1 MPAFTANDYNR
12 RNIRT
17 VISVLAFILLN
28 TFLYQKAL
36 ADTTQIIY
44 RVDIHQEIDPSSA
57 RILNRAIEEAEAQ
70 NAKYLLLDLDTY
82 GGLVNSADE
91 MRTALLKT
99 DLITLVYIRNN
110 AASAGALISI
120 ACDSIYMSPGST
132 IGAASVVYQDGKLA
146 PDKMQSYMKGK
157 MEATAKATG
166 RNPLYAIAMVGSDTT
181 LPGIIDSGRVL
192 TFDVSDAIKY
202 GYSNAEANSLED
214 VYPMLNLSDYKVIE
228 HKISPLESII
238 NLLVKPAVSGILL
251 LIIVGGIYFELQT
264 PGVGFPIAA
273 SIIAAALY
281 FAPLYLED
289 LAAAWEIVIFI
300 VGVVLIAVEIFVIPG
315 FGVAGIAGISLTVAG
330 LSLALIRNVKFDF
343 TMVPSEEIYGALM
356 LVLGT
361 SSLGLIG
368 FFLLTDRIAS
378 LPFIK
383 RAALAKQEDKDSGYT
398 IDTKE
403 NEGVVGKVGVTDSTL
418 RPAGRIVIDG
428 EPFDAQADSE
438 FIEKGVEVKV
448 LKAQGAY
455 LIVERIKKS

>member
-1 MPAFTANDYNR
+1 MPAIPANDNLWP
-12 RNIRT
+12 NIRT
-17 VISVLAFILLN
+17 AITLLAFILLN
-28 TFLYQKAL
+28 TGLVHHAY
-36 ADTTQIIY
+36 ADTTDIIY
-44 RVDIHQEIDPSSA
+44 KVEIHQEIDPSSA
-57 RILNRAIEEAEAQ
+57 RILERAIESAEAQ
-70 NAKYLLLDLDTY
+70 GATYLLLDLDTY
-82 GGLVNSADE
+82 GGLVNSADD

-132 IGAASVVYQDGKLA
+132 IGAASVVYQDGSLA

-166 RNPLYAIAMVGSDTT
+166 RNPIYAVAMVGSDTT
-181 LPGIIDSGRVL
+181 IPGIIDSGRVL
-192 TFDVSDAIKY
+192 TFDVGDAIRY
-202 GYSNAEANSLED
+202 EYCNAEANTVED
-214 VYPMLNLSDYKVIE
+214 VLPMLNLQNYEVVE

-273 SIIAAALY
+273 SIIAALLY

-289 LAAAWEIVIFI
+289 LAAAWEIVIFV
-300 VGVVLIAVEIFVIPG
+300 VGIILIAVEVFVIPG

-343 TMVPSEEIYGALM
+343 TMVPSDEIYGAFM

-361 SSLGLIG
+361 TSLGLIG
-368 FFLLTDRIAS
+368 FFLLTDRIS
-378 LPFIK
+378 NLPFIR
-383 RAALAKQEDKDSGYT
+383 RAALAKQEDKESGYT

-403 NEGVVGKVGVTDSTL
+403 NESVVGMIGITDSTL
-418 RPAGRIVIDG
+418 RPAGRILING
-428 EPFDAQADSE
+428 EPFDAQTDAE

-448 LKAQGAY
+448 LAAKGSY
-455 LIVERIKKS
+455 LIVERTDTA